1 MAETV
6 QQTITPHVKDLGSFQ
21 VRRVLPQDDQ
31 QMVGSFIFF
40 DHLGP
45 ATFPPGEGMDV
56 RPHPHINLATVT
68 YLFEGVLLHRDSLGS
83 VQEIHPGAVNWMTA
97 GRGITHS
104 ERSHESERA
113 IESTL
118 HGIQTWVALPAT
130 DEETD
135 PAFYHYPADRL
146 PVWEEQGAIVKL
158 IAGQFQGRT
167 SPVKTFSPT
176 LYLDIQLAPGSRFT
190 LPAEY
195 GEQAIYSVTA
205 GLSLDRA
212 PLEQHR
218 MAILTAGQAV
228 EISSSSEGRCMVIGG
243 EPMGQ
248 HYKWW
253 NFVSSRR
260 DRIEQAKQDWLAGKF
275 ESVPEE
281 TEFIPLPEEDATS

>member
-1 MAETV
+1 
-6 QQTITPHVKDLGSFQ
+6 
-21 VRRVLPQDDQ
+21 
-31 QMVGSFIFF
+31 
-40 DHLGP
+40 
-45 ATFPPGEGMDV
+45 
-56 RPHPHINLATVT
+56 
-68 YLFEGVLLHRDSLGS
+68 
-83 VQEIHPGAVNWMTA
+83 PGAVNWMTA

-104 ERSHESERA
+104 ERSPESERTIA
-113 IESTL
+113 STL

-195 GEQAIYSVTA
+195 GEQAVYSVTA